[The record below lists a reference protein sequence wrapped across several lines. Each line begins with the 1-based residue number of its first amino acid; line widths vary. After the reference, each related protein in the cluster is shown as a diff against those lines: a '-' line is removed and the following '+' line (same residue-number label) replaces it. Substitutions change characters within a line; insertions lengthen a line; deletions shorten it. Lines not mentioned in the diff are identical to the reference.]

1 MYEAEDPLLD
11 QFGLPNEYIAPQQS
25 VLRSRTP
32 SPDLLALEREVDE
45 LDDSDLAKLL
55 GEFTEDDLVEKLAIH
70 NAAPR
75 PIYNAPPHLAESR
88 QQSIYNAPPRVAES
102 RQRSRQPQQRRFAG
116 SMSKGGKLYKRAR
129 KSRRAR
135 RTRRTRRARN

>member
-1 MYEAEDPLLD
+1 
-11 QFGLPNEYIAPQQS
+11 
-25 VLRSRTP
+25 LRSRTP

-75 PIYNAPPHLAESR
+75 PIYNAPPRLAESR

>member
-88 QQSIYNAPPRVAES
+88 QQSIYNAPPRLAESRQQSIYNAPPRVAES
-102 RQRSRQPQQRRFAG
+102 R
-116 SMSKGGKLYKRAR
+116 
-129 KSRRAR
+129 
-135 RTRRTRRARN
+135 